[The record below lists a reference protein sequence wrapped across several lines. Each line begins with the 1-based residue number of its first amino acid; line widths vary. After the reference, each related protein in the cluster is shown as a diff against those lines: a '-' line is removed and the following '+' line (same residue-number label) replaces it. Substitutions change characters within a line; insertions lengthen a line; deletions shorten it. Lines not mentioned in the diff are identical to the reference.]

1 MNKYD
6 LLVLENEG
14 IFMGIDTIEVK
25 SNTPTPYNNIDKQYM
40 RKIEK
45 RDTNAKTYTYILN
58 PDTANSNIPIYDS
71 NTYYNIADYMISS
84 LELTEPTKTRIDFRF
99 DCFNNNYEKYAK
111 LNKLL
116 ILLIAYKYNLLNV
129 YESTNPLIL
138 KPLTVRAQN
147 TRIEIENYNKA
158 LANPN
163 DVVKN
168 RLEFRSKQL
177 YDNDSEITKEHRE
190 FKKWCER
197 IQESITPE
205 NYKALQ
211 DSLNTSL
218 YENYLTEQQEVKN
231 FSTNEFLH
239 EYRNSIFTSRQ
250 LADLYSRIGYADPKQ
265 SAKKY
270 VKRKGTVLFSLKD
283 LTIYTDMLISS
294 GSRFFG

>member
-1 MNKYD
+1 MNKNE
-6 LLVLENEG
+6 LTELKNEG
-14 IFMGIDTIEVK
+14 IFMGIDTIEVR
-25 SNTPTPYNNIDKQYM
+25 SNTPTPYNNIDKQFM
-40 RKIEK
+40 RKIER
-45 RDTNAKTYTYILN
+45 RDTNTESYTYILN
-58 PDTANSNIPIYDS
+58 PDTANSNIPIYDCS
-71 NTYYNIADYMISS
+71 TYYNISDYMINS

-116 ILLIAYKYNLLNV
+116 ILLIAYKYNLLNI

-147 TRIEIENYNKA
+147 TRLEVENYNKA
-158 LANPN
+158 LESPN
-163 DVVKN
+163 DIVKN

-177 YDNDSEITKEHRE
+177 YNNDNESIKEYSE

-211 DSLNTSL
+211 DSLNTAL
-218 YENYLTEQQEVKN
+218 YGNYLIEQQETRN
-231 FSTNEFLH
+231 FSVNEFLY
-239 EYRNSIFTSRQ
+239 EYRNSIFTSKQ
-250 LADLYSRIGYADPKQ
+250 LADLYKRMGYNDPEQ

-270 VKRKGTVLFSLKD
+270 IKRKGAVLFSLKD
-283 LTIYTDMLISS
+283 LKIYTDILFYY